1 MSSDRPNLTS
11 FLEDAVNHGIEP
23 RQQPDLSGPRFQ
35 RVAEL
40 VANGDLPLPLDLSD
54 EQLAKLVRE
63 VQERR
68 RRRLVHFVARAI
80 AMDIVNGCGQGGE
93 AENA

>member
-1 MSSDRPNLTS
+1 MSGIKPDSTS
-11 FLEDAVNHGIEP
+11 SLEDGIDHGTEA
-23 RQQPDLSGPRFQ
+23 QQQLDLSGPRFQ

-40 VANGDLPLPLDLSD
+40 VANGDLPLPLDLPD
-54 EQLAKLVRE
+54 EQLVRLVRE
-63 VQERR
+63 VQDRR

-80 AMDIVNGCGQGGE
+80 AIDIVNSSGQGGQ